1 MWLAATIL
9 DNITLQQLNYVM
21 LFIRNLSEII
31 IFFIK
36 DKGIKDVKW
45 LSIKINIKL
54 ELSTPEYY
62 HQLNRN
68 FWGMGISAKSY
79 QCLLEKCI
87 ILSLVVKFLKFDTAA
102 QK

>member
-9 DNITLQQLNYVM
+9 DNMTLQQLNYVM
-21 LFIRNLSEII
+21 LFIRNLSKII

-36 DKGIKDVKW
+36 DKGINDVKW
-45 LSIKINIKL
+45 LNIQINIKL
-54 ELSTPEYY
+54 ELSTIEYY

-68 FWGMGISAKSY
+68 FWGMGISVKSY

-87 ILSLVVKFLKFDTAA
+87 IRSLVIKFLMFDTAV